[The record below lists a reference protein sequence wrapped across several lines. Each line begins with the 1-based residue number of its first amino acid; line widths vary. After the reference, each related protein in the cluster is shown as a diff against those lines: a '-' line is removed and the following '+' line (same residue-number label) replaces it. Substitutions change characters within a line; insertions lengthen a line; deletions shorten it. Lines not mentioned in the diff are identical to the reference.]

1 MSGISV
7 VVLKS
12 ERLPLRKK
20 LIESQGSGARS
31 RKSPTF
37 GGINGTKRQRN
48 WGWGEMHSLF
58 LSWDI
63 HLFPSSDTGGP
74 SSQDFSFR
82 LTPLPPPWFSGL
94 LAQTD
99 SSSHSFPGSPAFR
112 RQTGTSPPHIHI
124 GQFLMFPLLPTYL
137 PIYLR
142 IYIPI
147 YLPTYLLWALFPC
160 RTLILV
166 IWSVE

>member
-1 MSGISV
+1 MKCQGKSVEGLWGKVLLLLRDIHKKRRYFCPPALHSRVMMSGISV

-37 GGINGTKRQRN
+37 GGINATKMQRN
-48 WGWGEMHSLF
+48 WGWGEMRSLF

-82 LTPLPPPWFSGL
+82 LTPLPPPWFAGL

-99 SSSHSFPGSPAFR
+99 SSHRLSWFSSFQKADWDFSAP
-112 RQTGTSPPHIHI
+112 
-124 GQFLMFPLLPTYL
+124 
-137 PIYLR
+137 
-142 IYIPI
+142 
-147 YLPTYLLWALFPC
+147 
-160 RTLILV
+160 
-166 IWSVE
+166 